1 MEGRRAPPA
10 DADAWRANLPTVIFH
25 RRRGRNA
32 GLLRRLGPPSP
43 GNAFSM
49 SDPQTLD
56 DTLGHLSA
64 GEDLS
69 LEETRAAM
77 DLVMSG
83 AVDEPQIAL
92 LLTALATK
100 GETEDEVAG
109 AAMSLRQHMTPI
121 RTSRTGLVDT
131 CGTGGG
137 GSKTFNISTT
147 AALVAAAA
155 GAPVAKHGNRSV
167 TSRTGSADVLA
178 ELGVNIEAT
187 VEQVEA
193 CLEELGVCF
202 CYARLQHPAMKHVAN
217 VRKQLGTRTIF
228 NVLGPLANPAGAEHQ
243 LLGAGLPELRP
254 LLAGAIQKL
263 GTKRTLVVSGADG
276 MGDVTIS
283 GATHVS
289 DVTADGVTEYEW
301 KPEDFGV
308 ERSGTVG
315 LEVESP
321 AHSAAVIRKTLKGAH
336 GPARDIVVL
345 NAAAALLVAGHVDTP
360 TAGAQQ
366 ASAAIDSGAAADLLA
381 RLAERS
387 HAPA

>member
-1 MEGRRAPPA
+1 MG
-10 DADAWRANLPTVIFH
+10 DAATI
-25 RRRGRNA
+25 
-32 GLLRRLGPPSP
+32 
-43 GNAFSM
+43 
-49 SDPQTLD
+49 D
-56 DTLGHLSA
+56 DTLGRVSA
-64 GEDLS
+64 GQDLS
-69 LEETRAAM
+69 LEETRSAM

-83 AVDEPQIAL
+83 RVTESQIAL

-109 AAMSLRQHMTPI
+109 AALSLREHMTPI

-137 GSKTFNISTT
+137 GSKTFNISTS

-167 TSRTGSADVLA
+167 TSRTGSADVLS
-178 ELGVNIEAT
+178 ELGVNIEAS

-193 CLEELGVCF
+193 CLEELGICF

-243 LLGAGLPELRP
+243 LLGSGLPELRP

-283 GATHVS
+283 GRTHVS
-289 DVTADGVTEYEW
+289 DVTASGIHDYEW
-301 KPEDFGV
+301 IPEDFGV

-321 AHSAAVIRKTLKGAH
+321 AHSAAVIRKMLKGAA

-345 NAAAALLVAGHVDTP
+345 NAAAALIVAGLVNSPSDGAKR
-360 TAGAQQ
+360 AGE
-366 ASAAIDSGAAADLLA
+366 AITSGAAADLLA